1 MNFSFQ
7 IIRRIIFFILFV
19 FILISCG
26 EEKSKRTL
34 QNDKPSV
41 IKQSEQKKIQS
52 PLKNINYTGPKNWSM
67 FMYDITYRGMSPDN
81 ELKPPLS
88 VAWKYKTGGPV
99 DSSPIVVN
107 GTVYVGSDDNRLYA
121 LYADKW
127 GKKWSFDSGDRIS
140 YSPTA
145 YKGMIF
151 FSTRGNKV
159 FALDAQTG
167 KKKWEFQSDGWINA
181 PVVAYDDRIY
191 IGAYSNKIYVLDAGT
206 GKKVGE
212 SRSRI
217 DIGNTS
223 YVCVRGEFYPVD
235 AHTRSAEWRN
245 LFPSSESWPAI
256 ANGFV
261 YIGSR
266 DKKLYAFDK
275 TTHRQVWT
283 YETNGWI
290 DSSPAIANGMLYIGS
305 RDGYVYAFKNSDK
318 VKPVVDKNPKGVVTH
333 DMVNIYTKPDLNSRT
348 LIEKLNEG
356 MELSILEK
364 GKDWFKVNLPDGKV
378 GWLRALDFIEIDFFE
393 ELQFNRSLVNDIKRL
408 ILPKGAGII
417 SWSSDSSKMA
427 FFDNITMR
435 SVYWVAESI
444 WIAEGDG
451 KDPKWVSDGTFY
463 NPNISWSGNN
473 KQFAFENLT
482 RTERQIWLANS
493 DGLGLKKIAIGESP
507 AMSPKGNLVAFIR
520 RDKNKTSVW
529 VKNLT
534 NGVERKIA
542 EFIMK
547 GEEAYIAYGYTAS
560 FTTPA
565 WSSDGLYIAVGL
577 DGYHYQD
584 NNSRLAI
591 IKSNG
596 GLVKEIAVRA
606 WRIRNIMWSPDN
618 NFVAFVTQEH
628 SSRQFDRYLDKRVHV
643 VGIGTKSID
652 EVFIHSEGLSWS
664 PDGKYL
670 AFIEENDCMGMKR
683 KVWLYNAKKKERLQ
697 LLASKETIDKVHWL
711 AKDRIAVLAS
721 PDTLKSTHK
730 TIGWII
736 YNKTY

>member
-1 MNFSFQ
+1 MIFSFQ
-7 IIRRIIFFILFV
+7 IIRRIIIFLFIFIFV
-19 FILISCG
+19 SCG
-26 EEKSKRTL
+26 EEKL
-34 QNDKPSV
+34 EKPLPNNKSSV
-41 IKQSEQKKIQS
+41 IKQLEQKKSPS
-52 PLKNINYTGPKNWSM
+52 PLKNISYTGSENWSM
-67 FMYDITYRGMSPDN
+67 FMYDITYRGMSPDK

-99 DSSPIVVN
+99 NSSPIVVN
-107 GTVYVGSDDNRLYA
+107 GTVYVGSDDNKLYA
-121 LYADKW
+121 LNADKW
-127 GKKWSFDSGDRIS
+127 GKKWDFDSGDRIS

-159 FALDAQTG
+159 FALDAETG
-167 KKKWEFQSDGWINA
+167 KKRWEFQSDGWINA
-181 PVVAYDDRIY
+181 PVVAYDDKIFV
-191 IGAYSNKIYVLDAGT
+191 GAYSNKIYVLDAAT

-212 SRSRI
+212 TRSRI

-275 TTHRQVWT
+275 TTHRQVWV
-283 YETNGWI
+283 YETDGWI

-305 RDGYVYAFKNSDK
+305 RDGYIYAFKNSNK
-318 VKPVVDKNPKGVVTH
+318 VKPEVNTKPKGVVTQ
-333 DMVNIYTKPDLNSRT
+333 DEVRIYTRADTGSKMLA
-348 LIEKLNEG
+348 EKLNEG

-364 GKDWFKVNLPDGKV
+364 RQDWFKVSLPNGQI
-378 GWLRALDFIEIDFFE
+378 GWLRSLDFIEIGFFE
-393 ELQFNRSLVNDIKRL
+393 EIQFNKSLVSDIERL
-408 ILPKGAGII
+408 ILPKGAEII
-417 SWSSDSSKMA
+417 SWSSDGSKMA
-427 FFDNITMR
+427 FFDNTSTR
-435 SVYWVAESI
+435 NVYWVAESI
-444 WIAEGDG
+444 WLADGDG
-451 KDPKWVSDGTFY
+451 KDPKWISDGTFY
-463 NPNISWSGNN
+463 NPNISWSGDS

-482 RTERQIWLANS
+482 RTERQIWLTSS
-493 DGLGLKKIAIGESP
+493 DGLSLKKIAIGESP
-507 AMSPKGNLVAFIR
+507 AMSPKGNMVSFIR
-520 RDKNKTSVW
+520 RGKNKTSVW

-534 NGVERKIA
+534 NGVERKVA

-565 WSSDGLYIAVGL
+565 WSNDGLYLAVGL

-606 WRIRNIMWSPDN
+606 WRIKDILWSPDN
-618 NFVAFVTQEH
+618 NFVAFITQEH
-628 SSRQFDRYLDKRVHV
+628 SSRQFDRYLDKKVNV
-643 VGIGTKSID
+643 AGIKEQSID
-652 EVFIHSEGLSWS
+652 EVFKHSEGLSWS

-683 KVWLYNAKKKERLQ
+683 KVWLYNVRKKERLQ
-697 LLASKETIDKVHWL
+697 LLASKETINKVHWL

-721 PDTLKSTHK
+721 TDTLKSTHK
-730 TIGWII
+730 TMGWII
-736 YNKTY
+736 RSKAF

>member
-1 MNFSFQ
+1 MIFSFQ
-7 IIRRIIFFILFV
+7 IIRRIIIFLFIFIFV
-19 FILISCG
+19 SCG
-26 EEKSKRTL
+26 EEKL
-34 QNDKPSV
+34 EKPLPNNKSSV
-41 IKQSEQKKIQS
+41 IKQLEQKKSSS
-52 PLKNINYTGPKNWSM
+52 PLKNISYNGIENWSM
-67 FMYDITYRGMSPDN
+67 FMYDITYRGMSPDK

-99 DSSPIVVN
+99 NSSPIVVN
-107 GTVYVGSDDNRLYA
+107 GTVYVGSDDNKLYA
-121 LYADKW
+121 LNADKW
-127 GKKWSFDSGDRIS
+127 GKKWDFDSGDKIS

-159 FALDAQTG
+159 FALDAETG
-167 KKKWEFQSDGWINA
+167 KKRWEFQSDGWINA
-181 PVVAYDDRIY
+181 PVVAYDDKIFV
-191 IGAYSNKIYVLDAGT
+191 GAYSNKIYVLDAAT
-206 GKKVGE
+206 GKKIGE
-212 SRSRI
+212 TRSRI

-275 TTHRQVWT
+275 ITHRQVWV
-283 YETNGWI
+283 YETDGWI
-290 DSSPAIANGMLYIGS
+290 DSSPAIANGTLYIGS
-305 RDGYVYAFKNSDK
+305 RDGYIYAFKNSDK
-318 VKPVVDKNPKGVVTH
+318 VKPKVNTKPKGVVTQ
-333 DMVNIYTKPDLNSRT
+333 DEVRIYTRADTDSKILA
-348 LIEKLNEG
+348 EKLNEG

-364 GKDWFKVNLPDGKV
+364 RQNWFKVSLPNGQI
-378 GWLRALDFIEIDFFE
+378 GWLRSLDFTEIGFFE
-393 ELQFNRSLVNDIKRL
+393 EIQFNKLLVSDIERL
-408 ILPKGAGII
+408 ILPKGAEII
-417 SWSSDSSKMA
+417 SWSSDGSKMA
-427 FFDNITMR
+427 FFDNTSTR
-435 SVYWVAESI
+435 NVYWVAESI
-444 WIAEGDG
+444 WLANGDG

-463 NPNISWSGNN
+463 NPNISWSGDS

-482 RTERQIWLANS
+482 RTERQIWLTSS
-493 DGLGLKKIAIGESP
+493 DGLSLKKIAIGESP
-507 AMSPKGNLVAFIR
+507 AMSPKGNMVSFIR
-520 RDKNKTSVW
+520 RGKNKTSVW

-534 NGVERKIA
+534 NGVERKVA

-565 WSSDGLYIAVGL
+565 WSNDGLYLAVGL

-606 WRIRNIMWSPDN
+606 WRIKDILWSPDN
-618 NFVAFVTQEH
+618 NFVAFITQEH
-628 SSRQFDRYLDKRVHV
+628 SSRQFDRYLDKKVNV
-643 VGIGTKSID
+643 VGIKGQSID
-652 EVFIHSEGLSWS
+652 EVFKHSEGLSWS

-683 KVWLYNAKKKERLQ
+683 KVWLYNVRKKERLQ
-697 LLASKETIDKVHWL
+697 LLASKETINKVHWL

-721 PDTLKSTHK
+721 TDTLKSTHK

-736 YNKTY
+736 RSKAF